1 MANPMSQPPA
11 IDQERVLVLAPTSG
25 DAALTRTI
33 ITDAGLACHVE
44 TDSACLAR
52 SLRDGVG
59 AMLLTEEVVTRGDNR
74 ELARA
79 LGAQPSWSEIP
90 IILLVGI
97 GADASVPAAALALLG
112 NVTILE
118 RPVRV
123 TTLVSALRT
132 AIRARRRQYEVRN
145 TLVELTNAEAALRA
159 QSERLRDSDRR
170 KDEFLATLAHELRNP
185 LAPIRNAL
193 QIIHLAGN
201 NGPAVEQARGMMER
215 QLGQMVRLI
224 DDLLDVSRISRGKFE
239 LRKERI
245 ELTTAIKSAV
255 DTAQPLIDAAGHRLS
270 VTPSPQPIYL
280 DADPVR
286 LAQVFSNLLNNAAK
300 YMERG
305 GRIWLTVA
313 PEDHEVVVSVR
324 DTGIGIPAEALP
336 GIFDMFAQVD
346 HSLEKAQG
354 GLGIGLTLVK
364 QLLEMH
370 GGRIEARS
378 DGVGK
383 GAEFIARLPV
393 VAAAPRREVANTVEG
408 PPTRI
413 ATCRILVADDNRD
426 AAESMSMV
434 LRLMGNEVR
443 TVHDGLQAVEEAA
456 AFRPDLVLLDIGM
469 PRLNGYD
476 AARRIRAER
485 WGRSIMVVAMT
496 GWGQEEDKRR
506 AAEAGFD
513 RHFTKPVNPAVLEQL
528 IAGLRSHSL
537 RGSAVSGN

>member
-1 MANPMSQPPA
+1 MSQTPA
-11 IDQERVLVLAPTSG
+11 TDQERVLVLAPTPA
-25 DAALTRTI
+25 DAALSRTI
-33 ITDAGLACHVE
+33 LGDAGLACHVE
-44 TDSACLAR
+44 ADCNSLAQ
-52 SLRDGVG
+52 SMSEGVG
-59 AMLLTEEVVTRGDNR
+59 AILLTEEVVATGDCR
-74 ELARA
+74 ELARV
-79 LGAQPSWSEIP
+79 LHSQPPWSEVP
-90 IILLVGI
+90 VVVLVGI
-97 GADASVPAAALALLG
+97 GADSAVAATAHTLLG

-123 TTLVSALRT
+123 TMLISALRT

-145 TLVELTNAEAALRA
+145 TLLELTTAEAALRA

-193 QIIHLAGN
+193 QIIQIADN
-201 NGPAVEQARGMMER
+201 NGPAVDQARGMMER

-245 ELTTAIKSAV
+245 DLAAAIKSAV
-255 DTAQPLIDAAGHRLS
+255 DTAQPLIDAAGHRLAVS
-270 VTPSPQPIYL
+270 MGTQPIYL

-305 GRIWLTVA
+305 GRIWLTVT
-313 PEDHEVVVSVR
+313 PDDREVVVSVR

-346 HSLEKAQG
+346 RSLEKAQG

-378 DGVGK
+378 DGPGR
-383 GAEFIARLPV
+383 GAEFVARLPIV
-393 VAAAPRREVANTVEG
+393 TIAPRRQAADRAEERRAHVQ
-408 PPTRI
+408 
-413 ATCRILVADDNRD
+413 TCRILVADDNRD
-426 AAESMSMV
+426 AAESMSTV

-456 AFRPDLVLLDIGM
+456 AFRPDMVLLDIGM

-485 WGRSIMVVAMT
+485 WGKSIMVVAMT

-506 AAEAGFD
+506 ASEAGFD
-513 RHFTKPVNPAVLEQL
+513 RHFTKPVDPAEIERL
-528 IAGLRSHSL
+528 IAGLRSRSPQ
-537 RGSAVSGN
+537 SGLSPGD

>member
-1 MANPMSQPPA
+1 MSPA
-11 IDQERVLVLAPTSG
+11 PAVDQERVLVLAPTPA

-33 ITDAGLACHVE
+33 IADAGLVCHVDE
-44 TDSACLAR
+44 DSNSLAR
-52 SLRDGVG
+52 GVSHGVG
-59 AMLLTEEVVTRGDNR
+59 AIVLTEEVITRGDNR
-74 ELARA
+74 ELARV
-79 LGAQPSWSEIP
+79 LTTQPSWSEIP
-90 IILLVGI
+90 IILLVGV
-97 GADASVPAAALALLG
+97 GADASVTATALALLG

-132 AIRARRRQYEVRN
+132 AVRARRRQYEVRN
-145 TLVELTNAEAALRA
+145 TLLELTNAHAALHA

-193 QIIHLAGN
+193 QIIQIAGN
-201 NGPAVEQARGMMER
+201 NGPAVEQARAMMER

-245 ELTTAIKSAV
+245 ELAAVIKSAV
-255 DTAQPLIDAAGHRLS
+255 DTAQPLIDAAGHQLTVSGSARP
-270 VTPSPQPIYL
+270 VYL

-305 GRIWLTVA
+305 GKIWLSVTPA
-313 PEDHEVVVSVR
+313 DGDVVVSVR

-336 GIFDMFAQVD
+336 TIFDMFSQVD
-346 HSLEKAQG
+346 HSLERAQG

-370 GGRIEARS
+370 GGRIEAKS
-378 DGVGK
+378 EGSGK
-383 GAEFIARLPV
+383 GSEFIAHLPV
-393 VAAAPRREVANTVEG
+393 VNVAPPRE
-408 PPTRI
+408 
-413 ATCRILVADDNRD
+413 ATDPAEQPRARTPSCRILVADDNRD

-456 AFRPDLVLLDIGM
+456 AFRPDVVLLDIGM
-469 PRLNGYD
+469 PHLNGYD
-476 AARRIRAER
+476 AARRIRGER
-485 WGRSIMVVAMT
+485 WGKSTLIVAMT
-496 GWGQEEDKRR
+496 GWGQDEDKRR

-513 RHFTKPVNPAVLEQL
+513 RHFTKPVDPGDIEKL
-528 IAGLRSHSL
+528 IAGLRTRSL
-537 RGSAVSGN
+537 QRTLAPGD

>member
-1 MANPMSQPPA
+1 MSPA
-11 IDQERVLVLAPTSG
+11 PAVDQERVLVLAPTPA

-33 ITDAGLACHVE
+33 IADAGLVCHVDE
-44 TDSACLAR
+44 DSDSLAR
-52 SLRDGVG
+52 GVSHGVG
-59 AMLLTEEVVTRGDNR
+59 AIVLTEEVITRGDNR
-74 ELARA
+74 ELARV
-79 LGAQPSWSEIP
+79 LTTQPSWSEIP
-90 IILLVGI
+90 IILLVGV
-97 GADASVPAAALALLG
+97 GADASVTATALALLG

-132 AIRARRRQYEVRN
+132 AVRARRRQYEVRN
-145 TLVELTNAEAALRA
+145 TLLELTNAHAALHA

-193 QIIHLAGN
+193 QIIQIAGN
-201 NGPAVEQARGMMER
+201 NGPAVEQARAMMER

-245 ELTTAIKSAV
+245 ELAAVIKSAV
-255 DTAQPLIDAAGHRLS
+255 DTAQPLIDAAGHQLTVSGSARP
-270 VTPSPQPIYL
+270 VYL

-305 GRIWLTVA
+305 GKIWLSVTPA
-313 PEDHEVVVSVR
+313 DGDVVVSVR

-336 GIFDMFAQVD
+336 TIFDMFSQVD
-346 HSLEKAQG
+346 HSLERAQG

-370 GGRIEARS
+370 GGRIEAKS
-378 DGVGK
+378 EGSGK
-383 GAEFIARLPV
+383 GSEFIAHLPV
-393 VAAAPRREVANTVEG
+393 VNVAPPRE
-408 PPTRI
+408 
-413 ATCRILVADDNRD
+413 ATDPAEQPRARTPSCRILVADDNRD

-456 AFRPDLVLLDIGM
+456 AFRPDVVLLDIGM
-469 PRLNGYD
+469 PHLNGYD
-476 AARRIRAER
+476 AARRIRGER
-485 WGRSIMVVAMT
+485 WGKSTLIVAMT
-496 GWGQEEDKRR
+496 GWGQDEDKRR

-513 RHFTKPVNPAVLEQL
+513 RHFTKPVDPGDIEKL
-528 IAGLRSHSL
+528 IAGLRTRSL
-537 RGSAVSGN
+537 QRTLAPGD

>member
-1 MANPMSQPPA
+1 MNQAPA
-11 IDQERVLVLAPTSG
+11 IDPERVLVLAPTPA
-25 DAALTRTI
+25 DAALSRTI
-33 ITDAGLACHVE
+33 IIDAGLACDVE
-44 TDSACLAR
+44 ADSDSLAR
-52 SLRDGVG
+52 SVSEGVG
-59 AMLLTEEVVTRGDNR
+59 AILLTEEVVARGDNR
-74 ELARA
+74 ELARV
-79 LGAQPSWSEIP
+79 LSSQPSWSEIP

-97 GADASVPAAALALLG
+97 GTDASVTASALALLG

-123 TTLVSALRT
+123 TTLISALRT

-145 TLVELTNAEAALRA
+145 TLSELTNAEAALRA

-193 QIIHLAGN
+193 QIIQIAGN
-201 NGPAVEQARGMMER
+201 DGPAVEQARQMMER

-239 LRKERI
+239 LRRERV
-245 ELTTAIKSAV
+245 ELAAAIKSAV
-255 DTAQPLIDAAGHRLS
+255 DTAQPLIDAAGHRLTVSTGSRS
-270 VTPSPQPIYL
+270 VYL

-286 LAQVFSNLLNNAAK
+286 LAQIFSNLLNNAAK

-305 GRIWLTVA
+305 GHIWLSVT
-313 PEDHEVVVSVR
+313 PKEHEVVVSVR

-336 GIFDMFAQVD
+336 GIFDMFAQLD
-346 HSLEKAQG
+346 HSLERAQG

-378 DGVGK
+378 DGPGK
-383 GAEFIARLPV
+383 GAEFIAHLPIV
-393 VAAAPRREVANTVEG
+393 TVTSRRPPADTAGKEREG
-408 PPTRI
+408 IP
-413 ATCRILVADDNRD
+413 TCRILVADDNRD
-426 AAESMSMV
+426 AAESMSTV

-443 TVHDGLQAVEEAA
+443 TVHDGMQAVEEAA
-456 AFRPDLVLLDIGM
+456 AFRPDMVLLDIGM

-485 WGRSIMVVAMT
+485 WGKSMMVVAMT
-496 GWGQEEDKRR
+496 GWGQDEDKRL
-506 AAEAGFD
+506 ASEAGFD
-513 RHFTKPVNPAVLEQL
+513 RHFTKPVDPRDVEQL
-528 IAGLRSHSL
+528 IAGLRS
-537 RGSAVSGN
+537 SAPRRSVASDHKA